1 MARGRVIMAC
11 AALACT
17 LVSMKSAFTPSLPGN
32 MGMATA
38 GRGMEAKQRTLTQ
51 RNADGSMLKPFGPVV
66 TYAKALMDA
75 AREKDEDVAVTEDV
89 LMIKDKFKEEEWL
102 DKLGTVQND
111 PYLTEVQKANK
122 IVDLLKPL
130 KSTVMPK
137 FIVFLAKK
145 NRLNGIKVIM
155 FEYVQS
161 MYYLQSI
168 TPVRVTSA
176 QRLTEDQLAKI
187 KEKMKSKC
195 GTRDVKLVAE
205 VDPNLI
211 GGLTLE
217 WGYTDPVQLYAPT
230 HGVDLSLKNILNKR
244 ALQKGVVP
252 CVKLDGFTLPA
263 TEPAQLLIRDGDV
276 LALEWKDV
284 FQMSTS
290 KSSGGYARGDLAARR
305 RLEGAARRAGLA
317 DLPEVLLGDEPQL
330 FDDQLLGGWPKAVA
344 AWTAMRQQLI
354 PRAKV
359 AKVVLV
365 KAVGCLSCGLQIYPT
380 WGNSWSRQ

>member
-1 MARGRVIMAC
+1 MLVVSWTAKSHKALFQTLTCELTGVFFGSQGTASTVYLADQRPTKMARGRVIMAC
-11 AALACT
+11 AALVCT
-17 LVSMKSAFTPSLPGN
+17 LVSMKSAFTPSLPDN

-38 GRGMEAKQRTLTQ
+38 GRGMGAKQRALTQ
-51 RNADGSMLKPFGPVV
+51 RNADGSMLQPFGPVV

-75 AREKDEDVAVTEDV
+75 AREKGEDVPVTEDV

-102 DKLGTVQND
+102 DKLVTVQND

-195 GTRDVKLVAE
+195 GTKDVKLVAE

-244 ALQKGVVP
+244 ALQKGVV
-252 CVKLDGFTLPA
+252 D
-263 TEPAQLLIRDGDV
+263 
-276 LALEWKDV
+276 AL
-284 FQMSTS
+284 
-290 KSSGGYARGDLAARR
+290 
-305 RLEGAARRAGLA
+305 
-317 DLPEVLLGDEPQL
+317 
-330 FDDQLLGGWPKAVA
+330 
-344 AWTAMRQQLI
+344 
-354 PRAKV
+354 
-359 AKVVLV
+359 
-365 KAVGCLSCGLQIYPT
+365 
-380 WGNSWSRQ
+380 